1 MLNQAS
7 KQCPRC
13 KTDFN
18 CKSDNITACQCFGVE
33 LSTNTKEYLSKITIK
48 SCFCAN
54 CLQELEEMVQLAE
67 KLPFPE
73 KRGEFI
79 DGLHY
84 YLDGNF
90 WVFKEFYH
98 IQRGYCCEN
107 DCKHCAYGRK

>member
-1 MLNQAS
+1 
-7 KQCPRC
+7 
-13 KTDFN
+13 
-18 CKSDNITACQCFGVE
+18 
-33 LSTNTKEYLSKITIK
+33 
-48 SCFCAN
+48 
-54 CLQELEEMVQLAE
+54 MVQLAE